1 MENKSGW
8 LRIDEKKK
16 KEVMSF
22 AEEYKKFLKEVKTER
37 EAVNF
42 FENIS
47 KNNGFKPL
55 EKAKKLGKGKYYI
68 IKNGKA
74 MALLNV
80 NEDIEKGFSIIA
92 AHIDSPRLDLKPN
105 PIIEDKDS
113 QTVLFKTHYYG
124 GIKKYQWVSRPL
136 SIHGVV
142 VKKSGE
148 KVNVNIGEDM
158 DDPVFSIPD
167 LLPHISRKVQGEKK
181 LLEGFEGEDLQLIVS
196 HIPDEKDEKNP
207 FKSSLL
213 KLLKEKYNIKE
224 EDLYS
229 SDLEVVPAHQPRDV
243 GFDKSILGAYGQD
256 DRICAFTSVKAMLD
270 SNKKRNT
277 IVILF
282 DKEEIGSDGNVGA
295 QSNFIEY
302 VIARALDLDGQKYSY
317 GTLLEIMTKS
327 KVISADVNAVI
338 NPLFKQVH
346 DLNNAAKAG
355 MGVVVTKYTGSG
367 GKYGS
372 SEAQAELI
380 AEIMDLFD
388 KKNVIYQ
395 FGLLGKVDEGGGG
408 TVAKF
413 LAKYGMQVVDM
424 GPGLISMHSPFELV
438 SKFDIWSTYQAY
450 KAFLEG

>member
-8 LRIDEKKK
+8 LKIDGNKK

-22 AEEYKKFLKEVKTER
+22 AEGYREFLKKVKTER
-37 EAVNF
+37 ESVNF
-42 FENIS
+42 FEELA
-47 KNNGFKPL
+47 KKKGFVPI
-55 EKAKKLGKGKYYI
+55 EKAKKPGKGKYYI
-68 IKNGKA
+68 IRNGKA
-74 MALLNV
+74 MALITI
-80 NEDIEKGFSIIA
+80 NEPLENGFRIIA

-105 PIIEDKDS
+105 PIVEDKDS

-136 SIHGVV
+136 AIHGIV
-142 VKKSGE
+142 VKKSG
-148 KVNVNIGEDM
+148 KKINVNIGEDPE
-158 DDPVFSIPD
+158 DPVFTIPD
-167 LLPHISRKVQGEKK
+167 LLPHLSRKVQGEKK
-181 LLEGFEGEDLQLIVS
+181 LLEGFEGEDLQIIVS
-196 HIPDEKDEKNP
+196 HLPDEKDDKNP
-207 FKSSLL
+207 LKKALL
-213 KLLKEKYNIKE
+213 KLLKEKYSIE
-224 EDLYS
+224 EDDLYS
-229 SDLEVVPAHQPRDV
+229 ADLEVVPAHQPRDV
-243 GFDKSILGAYGQD
+243 GIDRSMLGAYGQD
-256 DRICAFTSVKAMLD
+256 DRICAYTTVMAAMD
-270 SNKKRNT
+270 ANSKKNT

-302 VIARALDLDGQKYSY
+302 VIAKAMDMNGGSYSY
-317 GTLLEIMTKS
+317 GNFLEIMHKS
-327 KVISADVNAVI
+327 KVISADVNAAL

-346 DLNNAAKAG
+346 DLNNAARAG
-355 MGVVVTKYTGSG
+355 FGVVITKYTGSG

-388 KKNVIYQ
+388 RKNVIYQ

-408 TVAKF
+408 TVAKY

-424 GPGLISMHSPFELV
+424 GPGLISMHSPFEVV
-438 SKFDIWSTYQAY
+438 SKFDVWSSYQAY

>member
-8 LRIDEKKK
+8 LKIDEKKR
-16 KEVMSF
+16 KEVIDF
-22 AEEYKKFLKEVKTER
+22 AEQYKKFLKKVKTER
-37 EAVNF
+37 EAVDF
-42 FENIS
+42 FEEIA
-47 KNNGFKPL
+47 KKNGFIPL
-55 EKAKKLGKGKYYI
+55 EKAKRTGKGKYYI
-68 IKNGKA
+68 NRNGKA
-74 MALLNV
+74 MALITI
-80 NEDIEKGFSIIA
+80 NEDLENGFRIIA

-113 QTVLFKTHYYG
+113 QIVLFKTHYYG

-136 SIHGVV
+136 AIHGVV
-142 VKKSGE
+142 IKKSG
-148 KVNVNIGEDM
+148 KKITVNIGEDL

-167 LLPHISRKVQGEKK
+167 LLPHLSRKVQGEKK
-181 LLEGFEGEDLQLIVS
+181 LLEGFEGEDLQIIVS
-196 HIPDEKDEKNP
+196 HIPDAKDEKNP
-207 FKSSLL
+207 FKKSLL
-213 KLLKEKYNIKE
+213 NLLKEKYSIE
-224 EDLYS
+224 EDDLYS
-229 SDLEVVPAHQPRDV
+229 ADLEVVPAHQPRDV
-243 GFDKSILGAYGQD
+243 GLDRSMLGAYGQD
-256 DRICAFTSVKAMLD
+256 DRICAFTTVMAVMDANSKMN
-270 SNKKRNT
+270 S

-302 VIARALDLDGQKYSY
+302 VIAKAMDLVGKNYSY
-317 GTLLEIMTKS
+317 GNFLEIMHRS
-327 KVISADVNAVI
+327 KVISADVNAVL

-355 MGVVVTKYTGSG
+355 YGVVVTKYTGSG

-380 AEIMDLFD
+380 AEIMNLFER
-388 KKNVIYQ
+388 KNVIYQ

-408 TVAKF
+408 TVAKY
-413 LAKYGMQVVDM
+413 LAKYGMQVIDM

-438 SKFDIWSTYQAY
+438 SKFDIWSAYQAY

>member
-16 KEVMSF
+16 KEVMNF

-42 FENIS
+42 FEELA
-47 KNNGFKPL
+47 KKNGFEPL
-55 EKAKKLGKGKYYI
+55 ERAKKLGKGKYYV

-74 MALLNV
+74 MALLSI
-80 NEDIEKGFSIIA
+80 NEDLEKGFRIIA

-136 SIHGVV
+136 AIHGIV

-148 KVNVNIGEDM
+148 KISINIGEDPE
-158 DDPVFSIPD
+158 DPVFSIPD
-167 LLPHISRKVQGEKK
+167 LLPHLSRKVQGEKK

-196 HIPDEKDEKNP
+196 HIPDAKDEKSSLKN
-207 FKSSLL
+207 SLL
-213 KLLKEKYNIKE
+213 KLLNEKYGIEE
-224 EDLYS
+224 EDLFS
-229 SDLEVVPAHQPRDV
+229 ADLEVVPAHQPRDV
-243 GFDKSILGAYGQD
+243 GFDKSMLGAYGQD

-270 SNKKRNT
+270 SQQKGNT

-302 VIARALDLDGQKYSY
+302 VIARTLDIDNQKYSY
-317 GTLLEIMTKS
+317 GTFLEIMNKS
-327 KVISADVNAVI
+327 KVISADVNAVV

-355 MGVVVTKYTGSG
+355 FGVVVTKYTGSG
-367 GKYGS
+367 GKYSS
-372 SEAQAELI
+372 SEAQAELV
-380 AEIMDLFD
+380 AEIMNLFD
-388 KKNVIYQ
+388 KKKVIYQ

-408 TVAKF
+408 TVAKY
-413 LAKYGMQVVDM
+413 LAKYGMQVIDM

-438 SKFDIWSTYQAY
+438 SKFDLWSTYQAY

>member
-8 LRIDEKKK
+8 LKIDGNKK

-22 AEEYKKFLKEVKTER
+22 AEGYREFLKKVKTER
-37 EAVNF
+37 ESVNF
-42 FENIS
+42 FEELA
-47 KNNGFKPL
+47 KKKGFVPI
-55 EKAKKLGKGKYYI
+55 EKAKKPGKGKYYI
-68 IKNGKA
+68 IRNGKA
-74 MALLNV
+74 MALITI
-80 NEDIEKGFSIIA
+80 NEPLENGFRIIA

-105 PIIEDKDS
+105 PIVEDKDS

-136 SIHGVV
+136 AIHGIV
-142 VKKSGE
+142 VKKSG
-148 KVNVNIGEDM
+148 KKINVNIGEDPE
-158 DDPVFSIPD
+158 DPVFTIPD
-167 LLPHISRKVQGEKK
+167 LLPHLSRKVQGEKK
-181 LLEGFEGEDLQLIVS
+181 LLEGFEGEDLQIIVS
-196 HIPDEKDEKNP
+196 HLPDEKDDKNP
-207 FKSSLL
+207 LKKALL
-213 KLLKEKYNIKE
+213 KLLKEKYSIE
-224 EDLYS
+224 EDDLYS
-229 SDLEVVPAHQPRDV
+229 ADLEVVPAHQPRDV
-243 GFDKSILGAYGQD
+243 GIDRSMLGSYGQD
-256 DRICAFTSVKAMLD
+256 DRICAYTTVMAAMD
-270 SNKKRNT
+270 ANSKKNT

-302 VIARALDLDGQKYSY
+302 VIAKAMDMNGGSYSY
-317 GTLLEIMTKS
+317 GNFLEIMHKS
-327 KVISADVNAVI
+327 KVISADVNAAL

-346 DLNNAAKAG
+346 DLNNAARAG
-355 MGVVVTKYTGSG
+355 FGVVITKYTGSG

-388 KKNVIYQ
+388 RKNVIYQ

-408 TVAKF
+408 TVAKY

-424 GPGLISMHSPFELV
+424 GPGLISMHSPFEVV
-438 SKFDIWSTYQAY
+438 SKFDVWSSYQAY